1 MSHQAEDKF
10 IENNVPILHCKEVR
24 MEWIDKNPYVDVK
37 EIDRAIKEA
46 KAKLLSKKRTDIES
60 LSLGSD
66 N

>member
-1 MSHQAEDKF
+1 
-10 IENNVPILHCKEVR
+10 